1 MQKVIIIA
9 EAGVNHNGSL
19 EQAFRLVDIAAA
31 AGADYVK
38 FQTFKASKLVSGNAP
53 KADYQQVNTGD
64 TAKSQLEMLQ
74 KLELSTKD
82 FGAVFDYCKTKGIG
96 FLSTGFDDESVR
108 YIDSLGV
115 DFHKVPS
122 GEITNLPYLR
132 LIASCGKPVILST
145 GMANLEEVKQAL
157 EVLYNEGLKPQQ
169 ITILHCT
176 TEYPAPFGEVNLRA
190 MLTMGRA
197 FGLETGYSDH
207 TGGIEIP
214 VAAVALGAVM
224 IEKHFT
230 ISRDLPGPDH
240 KASLEPE
247 ELSLMVR
254 SIRNV
259 EMALGDGIKQAT
271 PSGRKNILVARRSI
285 HLAAD
290 LPAGHQLQA
299 SDLAMKRPGNG
310 ISPMLLNE
318 VTGKKLKHPLTKDT
332 QLSWDDIR

>member
-1 MQKVIIIA
+1 MIIA

-53 KADYQQVNTGD
+53 KADYQQVNTGNSAD
-64 TAKSQLEMLQ
+64 SQLEMLQ
-74 KLELSTKD
+74 QLELSTKD
-82 FGAVFDYCKTKGIG
+82 FGAVYDYCKTKGIG
-96 FLSTGFDDESVR
+96 FLSTGFDDDSVR
-108 YIDSLGV
+108 FIDSLGV
-115 DFHKVPS
+115 DYHKIPS

-145 GMANLEEVKQAL
+145 GMADLEEVKLAL
-157 EVLYNEGLKPQQ
+157 GVLYNEGLKPQQ

-176 TEYPAPFGEVNLRA
+176 TEYPAPFGEVNLKA

-197 FGLETGYSDH
+197 FGLAVGYSDH
-207 TGGIEIP
+207 TSGIEIP

-240 KASLEPE
+240 KASLEPD
-247 ELSLMVR
+247 ELTLMVR

-259 EMALGDGIKQAT
+259 EMALGDGIKQAS
-271 PSGRKNILVARRSI
+271 PSESKNLMIARRSI

-290 LPAGHQLQA
+290 LPAGHQLLA
-299 SDLAMKRPGNG
+299 SDLVMKRPGNG
-310 ISPMLLNE
+310 ISPMLINE
-318 VTGKKLKHPLTKDT
+318 VTGKSLKHALTKDT